1 MSVRLRAKWLWVRV
15 QLQSLINGL
24 VTPSAFTAV
33 KNKIPDVSRLVK
45 KADYITKISQ
55 LAKTLTD
62 HNHDKY
68 ITTPEFN
75 KLTVEN
81 FVARLKEVN
90 LVAKAD
96 FDCRL
101 KKLDKKITLNKTKN
115 WVAENELK
123 KLETFDSI

>member
-75 KLTVEN
+75 KLTAEN
-81 FVARLKEVN
+81 FAARLKEVN

>member
-1 MSVRLRAKWLWVRV
+1 MASLIKWLSVRLRAKRLWVRV
-15 QLQSLINGL
+15 QLLSLINGL
-24 VTPSAFTAV
+24 VTPSALTAV

-115 WVAENELK
+115 
-123 KLETFDSI
+123 